1 LGGFAAAGGLF
12 ITNFIL
18 KKLMYKHTAMSKFI
32 QGEPLLLVYNGQVKH
47 KALQAAQLSQA
58 ELEAAIREHGFEN
71 IEHVKLVV
79 LEVDGNISVIA
90 KDSQAIGHKKRKT
103 RKILR

>member
-1 LGGFAAAGGLF
+1 
-12 ITNFIL
+12 
-18 KKLMYKHTAMSKFI
+18 
-32 QGEPLLLVYNGQVKH
+32 
-47 KALQAAQLSQA
+47 LQAAQLSQA

-90 KDSQAIGHKKRKT
+90 KDSQTIGHKKRKT